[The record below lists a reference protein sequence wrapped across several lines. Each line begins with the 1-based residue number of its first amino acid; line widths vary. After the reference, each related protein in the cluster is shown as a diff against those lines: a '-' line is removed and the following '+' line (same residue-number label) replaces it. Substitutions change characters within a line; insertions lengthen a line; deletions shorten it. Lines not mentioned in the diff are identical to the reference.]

1 MLLGESYYLLKLGT
15 AGAFEKQTVC
25 VCVCV
30 MNIILEAEAFGS
42 SAWQATGGGVRRCP
56 IINQNTAQG

>member
-30 MNIILEAEAFGS
+30 CVCVVNISLEAEAQPGRPLV
-42 SAWQATGGGVRRCP
+42 AGLGV
-56 IINQNTAQG
+56 ALL